1 MADSSLITVYSPPTG
16 AVVNSATITAPP
28 STLAHGPGVIAIDGP
43 AASGKS
49 TVGFAVAGLLNYLF
63 FDTGAMYR
71 VVTWAALDR
80 SVDLQDAD
88 AVGQLAETID
98 ISILP
103 AGDAQDG
110 RHLTVLV
117 SSRDVTWAVRSPE
130 VDQNVSAVA
139 AIPRVRAAL
148 SQHHRQIGEQYAH
161 GHAGMDGI
169 VMVGRDI
176 GTVVLPD
183 APLKIYLDAP
193 VVERAQRRFAELEK
207 RGKTA
212 AFAQVLADMQARDRI
227 DSQRAIAPLRPAHDA
242 HIISTAGLGVQ
253 EIVER
258 IVVLAKVNGKQ

>member
-1 MADSSLITVYSPPTG
+1 MNLAITTPLT
-16 AVVNSATITAPP
+16 TTQ
-28 STLAHGPGVIAIDGP
+28 TRGPGVIAIDGP

-71 VVTWAALDR
+71 VVTWAALHR
-80 SVDLQDAD
+80 SVDVHDAD
-88 AVGQLAETID
+88 AVGLLAETLE

-103 AGDAQDG
+103 VGNAQDG

-117 SSRDVTWAVRSPE
+117 DGRDVTWAVRSPQ

-139 AIPRVRAAL
+139 AMPRVRTAL
-148 SQHHRQIGEQYAH
+148 SQHQRQIGGQYAQ

-193 VVERAQRRFAELEK
+193 VAERAQRRFLELQK
-207 RGKTA
+207 RGKSTS
-212 AFAQVLADMQARDRI
+212 FAQVLANMQERDRI
-227 DSQRAIAPLRPAHDA
+227 DSQRAIAPLRPAEDA
-242 HIISTAGLGVQ
+242 HIISTTGLGVQ

-258 IVVLAKVNGKQ
+258 IVALAKVSSKQ

>member
-1 MADSSLITVYSPPTG
+1 MNLAANTAPVSPPPG
-16 AVVNSATITAPP
+16 K
-28 STLAHGPGVIAIDGP
+28 PGVIAIDGP

-49 TVGFAVAGLLNYLF
+49 TVGFAVAARLNYLF

-80 SVDLQDAD
+80 GVDVYDGA
-88 AVGQLAETID
+88 AVGLLAETLD
-98 ISILP
+98 IAILP

-110 RHLTVLV
+110 RHLTVQV
-117 SSRDVTWAVRSPE
+117 DGRDVTWAVRGPE
-130 VDQNVSAVA
+130 VDQKVSVVA

-148 SQHHRQIGEQYAH
+148 SQHQRQIGARYAN

-193 VVERAQRRFAELEK
+193 VEERARRRFVEMQQRDKETPFD
-207 RGKTA
+207 R
-212 AFAQVLADMQARDRI
+212 VLADMQERDRI
-227 DSQRAIAPLRPAHDA
+227 DSQRAIAPLRPADDA
-242 HIISTAGLGVQ
+242 HIISTAGLRAE
-253 EIVER
+253 EIVAR
-258 IVVLAKVNGKQ
+258 ILALAG

>member
-1 MADSSLITVYSPPTG
+1 MNL
-16 AVVNSATITAPP
+16 ATTTAPIP
-28 STLAHGPGVIAIDGP
+28 KLSIGPGVIAIDGP

-71 VVTWAALDR
+71 VVTWASLDQR
-80 SVDLQDAD
+80 VNLQDAD

-103 AGDAQDG
+103 VGENQDG

-117 SSRDVTWAVRSPE
+117 NRRDVTWAIRAPE
-130 VDQNVSAVA
+130 VDQNVSTVS

-148 SQHHRQIGEQYAH
+148 SQHQRQIGARYAA
-161 GHAGMDGI
+161 GYAGMAGI

-183 APLKIYLDAP
+183 APLKVYLDAP
-193 VVERAQRRFAELEK
+193 AEERARRRFLELQK
-207 RGKTA
+207 RGKSPS
-212 AFAQVLADMQARDRI
+212 FAQVLADMQERDRI
-227 DSQRAIAPLRPAHDA
+227 DSQRAIAPLRPADDA
-242 HIISTAGLGVQ
+242 HIISTAGLGVE

-258 IVVLAKVNGKQ
+258 IAALAEVNSKQ

>member
-1 MADSSLITVYSPPTG
+1 MNP
-16 AVVNSATITAPP
+16 ATTTASIPKP
-28 STLAHGPGVIAIDGP
+28 ISKPIPKLSIGPGAIAIDGP

-80 SVDLQDAD
+80 SLDLQDAD
-88 AVGQLAETID
+88 AVSQLAETID

-103 AGDAQDG
+103 AGDAQGG

-117 SSRDVTWAVRSPE
+117 DGRDVTWAVRSPE
-130 VDQNVSAVA
+130 VDQNVSTVA
-139 AIPRVRAAL
+139 EMPRVRTAL
-148 SQHHRQIGEQYAH
+148 SQHQRQIGVLYAH

-193 VVERAQRRFAELEK
+193 VAERAQRRFLELER
-207 RGKTA
+207 RGKATN
-212 AFAQVLADMQARDRI
+212 FAQVLADMQARDRI
-227 DSQRAIAPLRPAHDA
+227 DSQRAIAPLRAADDA
-242 HIISTAGLGVQ
+242 HIISTAGLGVPD
-253 EIVER
+253 IVER
-258 IVVLAKVNGKQ
+258 IVALATSQPINQ

>member
-1 MADSSLITVYSPPTG
+1 MNP
-16 AVVNSATITAPP
+16 ATITAPTP
-28 STLAHGPGVIAIDGP
+28 SGIHGPGVIAIDGP

-49 TVGFAVAGLLNYLF
+49 TVGFAVAALLNYLF

-71 VVTWAALDR
+71 VVTWAALDQ
-80 SVDLQDAD
+80 SVDLHDAE
-88 AVGQLAETID
+88 AVGLLAETLA

-117 SSRDVTWAVRSPE
+117 DGRDVTWAIRAPE
-130 VDQNVSAVA
+130 VDQNVSTVA

-148 SQHHRQIGEQYAH
+148 SQHQRQIGALYAH
-161 GHAGMDGI
+161 GHAGMAGI

-183 APLKIYLDAP
+183 ARLKIYLDAP
-193 VVERAQRRFAELEK
+193 VTERAHRRFLELQK
-207 RGKTA
+207 RGKETA
-212 AFAQVLADMQARDRI
+212 FEQVLAAMQERDRI

-242 HIISTAGLGVQ
+242 RIIGTAGLGVQ
-253 EIVER
+253 EIVAR
-258 IVVLAKVNGKQ
+258 IVALAGVRQ

>member
-1 MADSSLITVYSPPTG
+1 MTF
-16 AVVNSATITAPP
+16 ATTSEPIAI
-28 STLAHGPGVIAIDGP
+28 STQSRGPGVIAIDGP

-49 TVGFAVAGLLNYLF
+49 TVGFVVAGLLNYLF

-71 VVTWAALDR
+71 VVTWACLDR
-80 SVDLQDAD
+80 GVDLHNAD
-88 AVGQLAETID
+88 TVGHLAETID
-98 ISILP
+98 IAILP
-103 AGDAQDG
+103 SGDAQDG

-117 SSRDVTWAVRSPE
+117 DDQDVTWAVRAPE
-130 VDQNVSAVA
+130 VDQKVSTVA

-148 SQHHRQIGEQYAH
+148 SQHQRQVGGQYAQ
-161 GHAGMDGI
+161 GHAGMNGI

-193 VVERAQRRFAELEK
+193 VVERAQRRFLELEK
-207 RGKTA
+207 RGKSPS
-212 AFAQVLADMQARDRI
+212 FAQVLADMQERDRI
-227 DSQRAIAPLRPAHDA
+227 DSQRAIAPLRPAPDA

-258 IVVLAKVNGKQ
+258 IVALANVNSEQ

>member
-1 MADSSLITVYSPPTG
+1 MNP
-16 AVVNSATITAPP
+16 ATITAPTP
-28 STLAHGPGVIAIDGP
+28 NAAHAPGVAHAPDVAHAPGVIAIDGP

-49 TVGFAVAGLLNYLF
+49 TVGFAVAALLNYLF

-71 VVTWAALDR
+71 VVAWAALEKG
-80 SVDLQDAD
+80 VDLHNAE
-88 AVGQLAETID
+88 AVGLLAETLV

-117 SSRDVTWAVRSPE
+117 AGRDVTWAIRAPE
-130 VDQNVSAVA
+130 VDQNVSTVA
-139 AIPRVRAAL
+139 AMPRVRAAL
-148 SQHHRQIGEQYAH
+148 SRHQWQIGAQYAH

-193 VVERAQRRFAELEK
+193 ATERAHRRFLDLQK
-207 RGKTA
+207 RGKDA
-212 AFAQVLADMQARDRI
+212 SFEQVLVDMQARDRV

-242 HIISTAGLGVQ
+242 HIIGTAGLGVQ
-253 EIVER
+253 EIVAR
-258 IVVLAKVNGKQ
+258 IVALAGVSQ

>member
-1 MADSSLITVYSPPTG
+1 MNP
-16 AVVNSATITAPP
+16 ATIAAPTFTP
-28 STLAHGPGVIAIDGP
+28 TSSPGVIAIDGP

-71 VVTWAALDR
+71 VVTWAVLDR
-80 SVDLQDAD
+80 GVDMQDAD
-88 AVGQLAETID
+88 AVGLLVESID

-103 AGDAQDG
+103 VGENQDG

-117 SSRDVTWAVRSPE
+117 ARRDVTWAVRGPE

-139 AIPRVRAAL
+139 AMPRVRAAL
-148 SQHHRQIGEQYAH
+148 SQHQRRIGEQYAH

-183 APLKIYLDAP
+183 APVKIYLDAP
-193 VVERAQRRFAELEK
+193 VAERAHRRFLELEK

-212 AFAQVLADMQARDRI
+212 SFAQVLADMQARDRI
-227 DSQRAIAPLRPAHDA
+227 DSQRVIAPLRAADDA
-242 HIISTAGLGVQ
+242 RIISTAGLGVQ
-253 EIVER
+253 EIVEC
-258 IVVLAKVNGKQ
+258 IVALATGQPINQ

>member
-1 MADSSLITVYSPPTG
+1 M
-16 AVVNSATITAPP
+16 NSATIIAPILTP
-28 STLAHGPGVIAIDGP
+28 TRGPGVIAIDGP

-71 VVTWAALDR
+71 VVTWAALEQG
-80 SVDLQDAD
+80 VDVHDAG
-88 AVGQLAETID
+88 AVGLLAETID

-103 AGDAQDG
+103 VGENQDG

-117 SSRDVTWAVRSPE
+117 DGRDVTWAVRSPE
-130 VDQNVSAVA
+130 VDQNVSTVA

-148 SQHHRQIGEQYAH
+148 SQHQRQIGAQYAH

-193 VVERAQRRFAELEK
+193 VVERAQRRFLELEK
-207 RGKTA
+207 RGKSPC
-212 AFAQVLADMQARDRI
+212 FAQVLADMQARDRI
-227 DSQRAIAPLRPAHDA
+227 DSQRAIAPLRPAEDA
-242 HIISTAGLGVQ
+242 HSIGTAGLGVE
-253 EIVER
+253 EIVAR
-258 IVVLAKVNGKQ
+258 IVALAGGSGSVRQ

>member
-1 MADSSLITVYSPPTG
+1 MNP
-16 AVVNSATITAPP
+16 ATTTAPIP
-28 STLAHGPGVIAIDGP
+28 KLSIGPGVIAIDGP

-71 VVTWAALDR
+71 VVTWAALDQTA
-80 SVDLQDAD
+80 DLEDAD
-88 AVGQLAETID
+88 AVGQLAETIE

-117 SSRDVTWAVRSPE
+117 DGRDVTWAVRSPE
-130 VDQNVSAVA
+130 VDQNVSTVA
-139 AIPRVRAAL
+139 AMPRVRAAL
-148 SQHHRQIGEQYAH
+148 SQHQRQIGGQYAH

-193 VVERAQRRFAELEK
+193 VTERAQRRFLELQK
-207 RGKTA
+207 RGKSTT
-212 AFAQVLADMQARDRI
+212 FEQVLADMQARDRI
-227 DSQRAIAPLRPAHDA
+227 DSQRAIAPLRAADDA

-253 EIVER
+253 EIVAR
-258 IVVLAKVNGKQ
+258 IVALATNQPFNQ

>member
-1 MADSSLITVYSPPTG
+1 MNP
-16 AVVNSATITAPP
+16 ATTTAPIP
-28 STLAHGPGVIAIDGP
+28 KLSIGPGVIAIDGP

-71 VVTWAALDR
+71 VVTWAALDQ
-80 SVDLQDAD
+80 SADLGDAD
-88 AVGQLAETID
+88 AVGQLAETIE

-103 AGDAQDG
+103 VGDAQDG

-117 SSRDVTWAVRSPE
+117 DGRDVTWAVRSPE
-130 VDQNVSAVA
+130 VDQNVSTVA
-139 AIPRVRAAL
+139 AMPRVRAAL
-148 SQHHRQIGEQYAH
+148 SQHQRLIGSQYAH

-193 VVERAQRRFAELEK
+193 VTERAQRRFLELQK
-207 RGKTA
+207 RGKSTT
-212 AFAQVLADMQARDRI
+212 FEQVLADMQARDRI
-227 DSQRAIAPLRPAHDA
+227 DSQRAIAPLRAADDA
-242 HIISTAGLGVQ
+242 LIISTAGLGVQ
-253 EIVER
+253 EIVAR
-258 IVVLAKVNGKQ
+258 IVALATNQPFNQ